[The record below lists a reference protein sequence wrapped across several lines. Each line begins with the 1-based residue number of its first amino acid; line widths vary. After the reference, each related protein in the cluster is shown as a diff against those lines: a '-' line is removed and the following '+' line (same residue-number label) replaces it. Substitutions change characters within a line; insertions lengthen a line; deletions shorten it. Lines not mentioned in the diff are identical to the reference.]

1 MNQIKN
7 KINFFEYDIMDI
19 LDTLFGPVS
28 KKYCGFFYYYSVICF
43 LFYIMAV
50 TGSIM
55 YGVKHNKGPMFY
67 FTAFIATGIYAIGYF
82 QNRLLFSMCT
92 R

>member
-1 MNQIKN
+1 
-7 KINFFEYDIMDI
+7 MDV

-28 KKYCGFFYYYSVICF
+28 KKYCVFFYYYSAICF
-43 LFYIMAV
+43 LFYVMAV
-50 TGSIM
+50 TGSII
-55 YGVKHNKGPMFY
+55 YGVKHSKGPMFY
-67 FTAFIATGIYAIGYF
+67 VTAFIATGIYAIGYF